1 MKRRWR
7 VGRRSVQNLAGRHCC
22 PTPLLPRVCAHC
34 RSGRLGASRRGG
46 QLDRRRS
53 GAAPRCSWPVCANPS
68 AVSCNRLLLHISP
81 CAEHAIY
88 VYPPMVETERLTEK
102 TPLKQ
107 REPLHTTA
115 YGPPRGKNAI
125 ILQCTRQE
133 AAMRPSHNARV
144 ICVSTSA
151 GSAHS
156 EESETPMSRTP
167 FRIGN

>member
-1 MKRRWR
+1 
-7 VGRRSVQNLAGRHCC
+7 V
-22 PTPLLPRVCAHC
+22 P
-34 RSGRLGASRRGG
+34 
-46 QLDRRRS
+46 
-53 GAAPRCSWPVCANPS
+53 
-68 AVSCNRLLLHISP
+68 NR
-81 CAEHAIY
+81 
-88 VYPPMVETERLTEK
+88 K
-102 TPLKQ
+102 TPLKGQKLKRFVKQ
-107 REPLHTTA
+107 REPLRTTA